1 MSTGLS
7 IRSPYPTKGAQ
18 QTVENSKPSSCI
30 NYARRSMLGGMGSLV
45 LASWSLFPD
54 SSSARAPGSNDVGA
68 SIQQIQDGALSLKM
82 LLNNWSDYA
91 SIDSEG
97 RARSTDGA
105 RRILGGIAPQAGAA
119 AIDAAKNTPLYRIDV
134 AFVTVRKAVLEGSN
148 KNDPDTAWR
157 DKFDLERFEELAD
170 RVIYG
175 TQKADGNFYSVLFA
189 MKGTTM
195 IADIFVETKKLVQ
208 QGIDD
213 LDSMASLLREAGAP
227 GV

>member
-1 MSTGLS
+1 
-7 IRSPYPTKGAQ
+7 
-18 QTVENSKPSSCI
+18 
-30 NYARRSMLGGMGSLV
+30 MLRGVGTLV

-54 SSSARAPGSNDVGA
+54 NSFARAPGSKDVVA
-68 SIQQIQDGALSLKM
+68 SIQQIQDGAQSLKM
-82 LLNNWSDYA
+82 LLTDWEDYA
-91 SIDSEG
+91 SIDGEG

-134 AFVTVRKAVLEGSN
+134 AFVTVRKAVLEGSDN
-148 KNDPDTAWR
+148 NDKETAWR
-157 DKFDLERFEELAD
+157 DKLDLERFEELAD

-195 IADIFVETKKLVQ
+195 IADIFLETKKLVQ
-208 QGIDD
+208 QDIDD
-213 LDSMASLLREAGAP
+213 LDNMVRLLQEAGAP